1 MEAASA
7 NGHTDTVNTDQPT
20 NNQTNP
26 ENSEN
31 VIPITDNTG
40 GTALENTNTQI
51 RANGLTIIETPK
63 TYTAD
68 GIAYEIHST
77 PVSPRLAEQEG
88 NNTLIELDATKK
100 KLVTPQQTIAE
111 TENSDEN
118 EAGTSRRA
126 GEQVPQQEEGPETTT
141 TTGTERITRQRAARL
156 GNGERGRE
164 IEER

>member
-1 MEAASA
+1 MEATSA
-7 NGHTDTVNTDQPT
+7 NRHTSTVNTGQST
-20 NNQTNP
+20 NNQTNT
-26 ENSEN
+26 ENSAS

-40 GTALENTNTQI
+40 GTALENTNTPI
-51 RANGLTIIETPK
+51 RANVLTIIATPK
-63 TYTAD
+63 TYTTG
-68 GIAYEIHST
+68 GIAYEIHSI

-88 NNTLIELDATKK
+88 NNTLIELGTTKK
-100 KLVTPQQTIAE
+100 TLVTTQQIIPE

-156 GNGERGRE
+156 GNGEIGRE